1 MPPAPTAQRPADH
14 AVADEANLA
23 SPRVGPK
30 LFGAWFWALNAVL
43 FAAVLAMALWYAPIE
58 KSMGL
63 PQKIFYAHLPVAI
76 NTFVAAFIVFIA
88 SVGYLWQRQLWWD
101 DLADAAGK
109 VTALFCAIVLLTG
122 MTWARSAWQVWWTW
136 SPRLTFS
143 LVLLL
148 LYVVYPMVRGAIESP
163 QRRAVVSAVYGVV
176 AFLDVP
182 LVYLSVKLMPDMHPS
197 SITLEPAM
205 KHTLLAWFAPVTLMM
220 IGLVHTNFRLN
231 TALRLRNAVDAP
243 ARSPRTG
250 PSTGRSRSEVAS
262 GVGGGGSGSSGGVA

>member
-1 MPPAPTAQRPADH
+1 MSATPTSTASLGAAAGAGASRSPL
-14 AVADEANLA
+14 VAGLW
-23 SPRVGPK
+23 
-30 LFGAWFWALNAVL
+30 LLTALL
-43 FAAVLAMALWYAPIE
+43 FAGCLGLSLWYAPVE

-76 NTFVAAFIVFIA
+76 NTFVAAFVVFIA
-88 SVGYLWQRQLWWD
+88 SAGYLWQRQLWWD

-122 MTWARSAWQVWWTW
+122 MTWARSAWGMWWTW

-148 LYVVYPMVRGAIESP
+148 LYVVYPMVRSAIESP

-205 KHTLLAWFAPVTLMM
+205 KHTLLAWFVPVTIMM
-220 IGLVHTNFRLN
+220 ILLIRSNYLLN
-231 TALRLRNAVDAP
+231 AALRLRGLVERP
-243 ARSPRTG
+243 
-250 PSTGRSRSEVAS
+250 
-262 GVGGGGSGSSGGVA
+262 VGGARGAVAPTSRGGVA